1 MNNLFKYRPEIDGLR
16 ALAVLPV
23 ILFHAG
29 YNNFEGGYVG
39 VDIFFVIS
47 GYLISS
53 IIIYEVELGKFS
65 LKNFYERRARRILPA
80 LFSVILISAPFAW
93 FILLPADL
101 ELFNNSAFS
110 ALTFWSNYIFY
121 FEIDY
126 FETSSRL
133 KPLLHTWSLSIEE
146 QFYIIFPI
154 LLLFFFKFK
163 KKYFIIFISIIAIL
177 SLLVAQWGGNL
188 KLTYPFIEKEIL
200 FFNQS
205 ALTNFFLPF
214 GRIWELIIG
223 ILISF
228 YIKKNGQPN
237 YYNQIFSLIGIVLIL
252 YSIFTFT
259 KETNYPSFQTLF
271 PTVGTALIIIFTNK
285 NTLAFK
291 LFSQKILVFFGLI
304 SYSAYLYH
312 YPIFTFVEYSNFIE
326 FNNLNKIFLIF
337 LTFILSYLSWKFI
350 EKPFRKKSIISS
362 KNFYFFL
369 GLLYSLVLILF
380 VITNNNKGFK
390 SRFDKDFE
398 NFSINFNIKELEE
411 ETSVFKDELRKNDG
425 FANDNKKKILII
437 GNSVAVDLLMVFD
450 QNKELFNDYEF
461 KEYYF
466 KLENLFE
473 NSQKNKI
480 NLNKLIESE
489 LFINADV
496 LMISTLYNEYETSF
510 IKNNIIKLLYD
521 ITAKHGKLLVVTSNN
536 PVFYDDRGINPIL
549 SILLKNKKNKISE
562 IELNKLYYEKLNSK
576 FIRIGKKVKQF
587 TNELDIIFLNKF
599 DYSCSLNE
607 KSCDALTD
615 KGNLIY
621 FDGIHYTKKGA
632 KYFGKKMYKLDW
644 LEPVDKY
651 YKKNK

>member
-177 SLLVAQWGGNL
+177 SLFVAQWGGNL

-411 ETSVFKDELRKNDG
+411 ETSVFKDDLRKNDG

-521 ITAKHGKLLVVTSNN
+521 ITAKHGKLLVVTSNS

-632 KYFGKKMYKLDW
+632 KYFGKKMHKLDW

>member
-53 IIIYEVELGKFS
+53 IIIYEVELDKFS

-480 NLNKLIESE
+480 DLNKLIESE

>member
-205 ALTNFFLPF
+205 SLTNFFLPF

>member
-1 MNNLFKYRPEIDGLR
+1 M
-16 ALAVLPV
+16 
-23 ILFHAG
+23 
-29 YNNFEGGYVG
+29 
-39 VDIFFVIS
+39 
-47 GYLISS
+47 
-53 IIIYEVELGKFS
+53 
-65 LKNFYERRARRILPA
+65 
-80 LFSVILISAPFAW
+80 
-93 FILLPADL
+93 
-101 ELFNNSAFS
+101 
-110 ALTFWSNYIFY
+110 
-121 FEIDY
+121 
-126 FETSSRL
+126 
-133 KPLLHTWSLSIEE
+133 
-146 QFYIIFPI
+146 
-154 LLLFFFKFK
+154 
-163 KKYFIIFISIIAIL
+163 
-177 SLLVAQWGGNL
+177 
-188 KLTYPFIEKEIL
+188 
-200 FFNQS
+200 
-205 ALTNFFLPF
+205 
-214 GRIWELIIG
+214 
-223 ILISF
+223 
-228 YIKKNGQPN
+228 
-237 YYNQIFSLIGIVLIL
+237 
-252 YSIFTFT
+252 
-259 KETNYPSFQTLF
+259 
-271 PTVGTALIIIFTNK
+271 
-285 NTLAFK
+285 
-291 LFSQKILVFFGLI
+291 
-304 SYSAYLYH
+304 
-312 YPIFTFVEYSNFIE
+312 
-326 FNNLNKIFLIF
+326 
-337 LTFILSYLSWKFI
+337 
-350 EKPFRKKSIISS
+350 
-362 KNFYFFL
+362 
-369 GLLYSLVLILF
+369 LYSLVLILF

-411 ETSVFKDELRKNDG
+411 ETSVFKDDLRKNDG

-521 ITAKHGKLLVVTSNN
+521 ITAKHGKLLVVTSNS

-632 KYFGKKMYKLDW
+632 KYFGKKMHKLDW

>member
-16 ALAVLPV
+16 ALAILPV

-53 IIIYEVELGKFS
+53 IIIYEVESGKFS

-154 LLLFFFKFK
+154 LLIFFYKFK
-163 KKYFIIFISIIAIL
+163 KKYFIIFISIVAIL
-177 SLLVAQWGGNL
+177 SLLIAQWGGNL
-188 KLTYPFIEKEIL
+188 KLAYPFIEKEIL

-205 ALTNFFLPF
+205 SLTNFFLPF

-237 YYNQIFSLIGIVLIL
+237 NYNQIFSLIGIVLIL
-252 YSIFTFT
+252 YSVFTFN
-259 KETNYPSFQTLF
+259 KETDYPSFHTLF
-271 PTVGTALIIIFTNK
+271 PTIGTALLIIFTNK

-411 ETSVFKDELRKNDG
+411 ETSIFKDDLRKNNI
-425 FANDNKKKILII
+425 FTNNNKKKILII
-437 GNSVAVDLLMVFD
+437 GNSVAVDLLMAFD

-461 KEYYF
+461 REYYF

-521 ITAKHGKLLVVTSNN
+521 ITAKHGKLLVVTSNS

-599 DYSCSLNE
+599 DYSCLVNE

-615 KGNLIY
+615 KRNLIY

-651 YKKNK
+651 YEKNK

>member
-65 LKNFYERRARRILPA
+65 LQNFYERRARRILPA

-177 SLLVAQWGGNL
+177 SLFVAQWGGNL

-205 ALTNFFLPF
+205 SLTNFFLPF

-411 ETSVFKDELRKNDG
+411 ETSVFKDDLRKNDG

-521 ITAKHGKLLVVTSNN
+521 ITAKHGKLLVVTSNS

-562 IELNKLYYEKLNSK
+562 IKLNKLYYEKLNSK

-632 KYFGKKMYKLDW
+632 KYFGKKMHKLDW

>member
-177 SLLVAQWGGNL
+177 SLFVAQWGGNL

-205 ALTNFFLPF
+205 SLTNFFLPF

-411 ETSVFKDELRKNDG
+411 ETSVFKDDLRKNDG

-510 IKNNIIKLLYD
+510 IKNNVIKLLYD
-521 ITAKHGKLLVVTSNN
+521 ITAKHGKLLVVTSNS

-562 IELNKLYYEKLNSK
+562 IKLNKLYYEKLNSK

-632 KYFGKKMYKLDW
+632 KYFGKKMHKLDW

>member
-1 MNNLFKYRPEIDGLR
+1 MELINRGT
-16 ALAVLPV
+16 VL
-23 ILFHAG
+23 
-29 YNNFEGGYVG
+29 YN
-39 VDIFFVIS
+39 IS
-47 GYLISS
+47 Y
-53 IIIYEVELGKFS
+53 
-65 LKNFYERRARRILPA
+65 
-80 LFSVILISAPFAW
+80 
-93 FILLPADL
+93 FIA
-101 ELFNNSAFS
+101 
-110 ALTFWSNYIFY
+110 
-121 FEIDY
+121 
-126 FETSSRL
+126 
-133 KPLLHTWSLSIEE
+133 
-146 QFYIIFPI
+146 
-154 LLLFFFKFK
+154 FFFKFK

-177 SLLVAQWGGNL
+177 SLFVAQWGGNL

-205 ALTNFFLPF
+205 SLTNFFLPF

-521 ITAKHGKLLVVTSNN
+521 ITAKHGKLLVVTSNS

-632 KYFGKKMYKLDW
+632 KYFGKKMHKLDW

>member
-1 MNNLFKYRPEIDGLR
+1 M
-16 ALAVLPV
+16 AVLPV

-205 ALTNFFLPF
+205 SLTNFFLPF

>member
-177 SLLVAQWGGNL
+177 SLFVAQWGGNL

-205 ALTNFFLPF
+205 SLTNFFLPF

-411 ETSVFKDELRKNDG
+411 ETSVFKDDLRKNDG

-521 ITAKHGKLLVVTSNN
+521 ITAKHGKLLVVTSNS

-632 KYFGKKMYKLDW
+632 KYFGKKMHKLDW

>member
-154 LLLFFFKFK
+154 FLLFFFKFK

-205 ALTNFFLPF
+205 SLTNFFLPF

>member
-177 SLLVAQWGGNL
+177 SLFVAQWGGNL

-521 ITAKHGKLLVVTSNN
+521 ITAKHGKLLVVTSNS

-632 KYFGKKMYKLDW
+632 KYFGKKMHKLDW

>member
-16 ALAVLPV
+16 ALAILPV

-53 IIIYEVELGKFS
+53 IIIYEVESGKFS

-154 LLLFFFKFK
+154 LLIFFYKFK
-163 KKYFIIFISIIAIL
+163 KKYFIIFISIVAIL
-177 SLLVAQWGGNL
+177 SLFIAQWGGNL
-188 KLTYPFIEKEIL
+188 KLAYPFIEKEIL

-205 ALTNFFLPF
+205 SLTNFFLPF

-237 YYNQIFSLIGIVLIL
+237 NYNQIFSLIGIVLIL
-252 YSIFTFT
+252 YSVFTFN
-259 KETNYPSFQTLF
+259 KETDYPSFHTLF
-271 PTVGTALIIIFTNK
+271 PTIGTALLIIFTNK

-312 YPIFTFVEYSNFIE
+312 YPIFTFVEYSNFIK

-411 ETSVFKDELRKNDG
+411 ETSIFKDDLRKNNI
-425 FANDNKKKILII
+425 FTNNNKKKILII
-437 GNSVAVDLLMVFD
+437 GNSVAVDLLMAFD

-461 KEYYF
+461 REYYF

-521 ITAKHGKLLVVTSNN
+521 ITAKHGKLLVVTSNS

-599 DYSCSLNE
+599 DYSCSVNE

-615 KGNLIY
+615 KRNLIY

-651 YKKNK
+651 YEKNK

>member
-177 SLLVAQWGGNL
+177 SLFVAQWGGNL

-205 ALTNFFLPF
+205 SLTNFFLPF

-480 NLNKLIESE
+480 ILNKLIESE

-521 ITAKHGKLLVVTSNN
+521 ITAKHGKLLVVTSNS

-632 KYFGKKMYKLDW
+632 KYFGKKMHKLDW